1 MNDTSILFGTDA
13 AAPIQQMFSFQ
24 DLSFTIEALSIKNIC
39 VEDTEILHEVAFLV
53 RDADWGTIYPRN
65 VSIKNLA
72 PEKQE
77 LIISAVYENQDAR
90 LTVSVLVGYN
100 ERSFSVS
107 ATADSEGN
115 FETNRT
121 GFTVL
126 HPLSVSGCPVIVKKI
141 DGEVVQSSFPELID
155 PWQPF
160 KDFKS
165 IIHEAE
171 GYRVACEFIGD
182 TFEMED
188 QRQWGDAS
196 FKTYNRPLAEPWPYV
211 ILSGESVHQSVSVN
225 WKTCDFQK
233 SPSLPAIEE
242 YLFPEMALVLDAN
255 DADTVRNDQTD
266 LLKVNPQR
274 LLCHIDCELGGLE
287 TQISRFAALKSTLGQ
302 FIYDVELIC
311 KFDRDPREELK
322 HINDLFIFNK
332 FCPDSILV
340 CPSVDR
346 QSTPPGSVWPECPPL
361 EEIYRTASEV
371 FSNSYLGGGM
381 VSFFPELNRKRP
393 PLDHIR
399 FVSHGL
405 CPIIHAADDV
415 SVMRTLD
422 TIPYIIQT
430 ARSFIKDRDY
440 RIGPSTIA
448 MRQNPYGSKTFAN
461 PLNQR
466 ICMTHDDP
474 RHTAWF
480 GAAYLVGLA
489 ARLASSGVKVWTP
502 CAVIGPRGLN
512 AANIDLLTHLSKMSG
527 TKVLRADLQNEIVTL
542 VAGGQKLEGNLTSE
556 TRGKLGPYEWHG
568 QTIK

>member
-1 MNDTSILFGTDA
+1 
-13 AAPIQQMFSFQ
+13 
-24 DLSFTIEALSIKNIC
+24 
-39 VEDTEILHEVAFLV
+39 
-53 RDADWGTIYPRN
+53 
-65 VSIKNLA
+65 
-72 PEKQE
+72 
-77 LIISAVYENQDAR
+77 
-90 LTVSVLVGYN
+90 
-100 ERSFSVS
+100 
-107 ATADSEGN
+107 
-115 FETNRT
+115 
-121 GFTVL
+121 
-126 HPLSVSGCPVIVKKI
+126 
-141 DGEVVQSSFPELID
+141 VQSSFPELID

-160 KDFKS
+160 KNFNS
-165 IIHEAE
+165 IIHQAE
-171 GYRVACEFIGD
+171 GYRVECELIGD

-211 ILSGESVHQSVSVN
+211 ILSDESVHQSVSVN
-225 WKTCDFQK
+225 WKTCELQK
-233 SPSLPAIEE
+233 SPSLPAIKECF
-242 YLFPEMALVLDAN
+242 FPEMALVLDAN
-255 DADTVRNDQTD
+255 DAETVRNNRTD
-266 LLKVNPQR
+266 LLKVHPQR
-274 LLCHIDCELGGLE
+274 LLCHIDCELGDLE
-287 TQISRFAALKSTLGQ
+287 TQISRFAALQSTFGQ

-322 HINDLFIFNK
+322 HINDLFILNK

-474 RHTAWF
+474 RHKARF
-480 GAAYLVGLA
+480 GAAYLLGLA

-502 CAVIGPRGLN
+502 CAVTGPRGLN

-527 TKVLRADLQNEIVTL
+527 TKVLRADFRNEIVTL
-542 VAGGQKLEGNLTSE
+542 VAGVQKLEGNLTSE

-568 QTIK
+568 QAIK

>member
-13 AAPIQQMFSFQ
+13 AAPNQQIFSFH

-39 VEDTEILHEVAFLV
+39 VEDTEILREIAFLV
-53 RDADWGTIYPRN
+53 RDADWGTVYPMN
-65 VSIKNLA
+65 VSIKTLA

-77 LIISAVYENQDAR
+77 LIISAVYENHGAR
-90 LTVSVLVGYN
+90 LTVSVMIRYD
-100 ERSFSVS
+100 ERSFRVC
-107 ATADSEGN
+107 ATADAEGD

-126 HPLSVSGCPVIVKKI
+126 HPLSVSGCPAIVKKI

-160 KDFKS
+160 KNFNS

-171 GYRVACEFIGD
+171 GYRVECELIGD

-211 ILSGESVHQSVSVN
+211 ILSDESVHQSVSVN
-225 WKTCDFQK
+225 WKTCELQK
-233 SPSLPAIEE
+233 LPSLPAIKECF
-242 YLFPEMALVLDAN
+242 FPEMALVLDAN
-255 DADTVRNDQTD
+255 DAETVRNNRTD
-266 LLKVNPQR
+266 LLKVHPQR
-274 LLCHIDCELGGLE
+274 LLCHIDCELGDLE
-287 TQISRFAALKSTLGQ
+287 TQISRFAALQSTFGQ

-311 KFDRDPREELK
+311 KFDVNPREELK
-322 HINDLFIFNK
+322 HINNLFILNK

-361 EEIYRTASEV
+361 EEIYSTASEV

-415 SVMRTLD
+415 SVMQTLD
-422 TIPYIIQT
+422 TIPFIIQT

-448 MRQNPYGSKTFAN
+448 MRQNPYGSKTFSN

-474 RHTAWF
+474 RHKARF
-480 GAAYLVGLA
+480 GAAYLLGLA

-502 CAVIGPRGLN
+502 CAVTGPRGLN

-527 TKVLRADLQNEIVTL
+527 AKVLRADFQNEIATL
-542 VAGGQKLEGNLTSE
+542 VAGGQKLEGNLSYE
-556 TRGKLGPYEWHG
+556 TRGKLGPYEWHN
-568 QTIK
+568 QAI

>member
-1 MNDTSILFGTDA
+1 MNNSSIVFGTA
-13 AAPIQQMFSFQ
+13 ATEPKQQVFSFQ
-24 DLSFTIEALSIKNIC
+24 DLSFTIEGLSIKNIC
-39 VEDTEILHEVAFLV
+39 VQETEILREVAFLV
-53 RDADWGTIYPRN
+53 RDADWGTINPN
-65 VSIKNLA
+65 DVCIKNFD
-72 PEKQE
+72 PEKPE
-77 LIISAVYENQDAR
+77 LIMSAVYENQGAR
-90 LTVSVLVGYN
+90 LSVSLMITYD

-107 ATADSEGN
+107 ATADTDDD

-126 HPLSVSGCPVIVKKI
+126 HPLSVSGCPTVVKKV
-141 DGEVVQSSFPELID
+141 DGKVVQSSFPALIE

-160 KDFKS
+160 TDFNS
-165 IIHEAE
+165 ITHEAQ
-171 GYRVACEFIGD
+171 GYRVVCDLVGD
-182 TFEMED
+182 IFEMED

-196 FKTYNRPLAEPWPYV
+196 FKTYNRPLAQPWPYV
-211 ILSGESVHQSVSVN
+211 ILAGQCIHQSVSVT
-225 WKTCDFQK
+225 WATCEFQK
-233 SPSLPAIEE
+233 SNSLPVIEDG
-242 YLFPEMALVLDAN
+242 LFPEMALVLDAD
-255 DADTVRNDQTD
+255 DADTVRNDHTD
-266 LLKVNPQR
+266 LLKVCPQR
-274 LLCHIDCELGGLE
+274 LLCHIDCELGDLE
-287 TQISRFAALKSTLGQ
+287 TQISKFAALKSALGQ

-311 KFDRDPREELK
+311 KFDANPREELE
-322 HINDLFIFNK
+322 HINDLFALNK
-332 FCPDSILV
+332 FCPNSILI

-361 EEIYRTASEV
+361 TEIYIAASEV
-371 FSNSYLGGGM
+371 FSNTYLGGGM

-430 ARSFIKDRDY
+430 ARSFIKDREY

-474 RHTAWF
+474 RHKARF
-480 GAAYLVGLA
+480 GAAYILGLGT
-489 ARLASSGVKVWTP
+489 RLAYSGVKVWTP
-502 CAVIGPRGLN
+502 CAVTGPRGLN

-527 TKVLRADLQNEIVTL
+527 YKVRQANFQKETVTL
-542 VAGGQKLEGNLTSE
+542 IAGDQKLEGNLTPKSS
-556 TRGKLGPYEWHG
+556 GNLGPYEWRG
-568 QTIK
+568 QAIS

>member
-1 MNDTSILFGTDA
+1 
-13 AAPIQQMFSFQ
+13 
-24 DLSFTIEALSIKNIC
+24 
-39 VEDTEILHEVAFLV
+39 
-53 RDADWGTIYPRN
+53 
-65 VSIKNLA
+65 
-72 PEKQE
+72 
-77 LIISAVYENQDAR
+77 
-90 LTVSVLVGYN
+90 
-100 ERSFSVS
+100 
-107 ATADSEGN
+107 
-115 FETNRT
+115 
-121 GFTVL
+121 
-126 HPLSVSGCPVIVKKI
+126 VKKI

-160 KDFKS
+160 KNFNS

-171 GYRVACEFIGD
+171 GYRVECELIGD

-211 ILSGESVHQSVSVN
+211 ILSDESVHQSVSVN
-225 WKTCDFQK
+225 WKTCELQK
-233 SPSLPAIEE
+233 SPSLPAIKECF
-242 YLFPEMALVLDAN
+242 FPEMALVLDAN
-255 DADTVRNDQTD
+255 DAETVRNNRTD
-266 LLKVNPQR
+266 LLKVHPQR
-274 LLCHIDCELGGLE
+274 LLCHIDCELGDLE
-287 TQISRFAALKSTLGQ
+287 TQISRFAALQSTFGQ

-311 KFDRDPREELK
+311 KFDVNPREELK
-322 HINDLFIFNK
+322 HINNIFVLNK

-361 EEIYRTASEV
+361 EEIYSTASEV

-393 PLDHIR
+393 PLDHIG

-415 SVMRTLD
+415 SVMQTLD
-422 TIPYIIQT
+422 TIPFIIQT

-474 RHTAWF
+474 RHKARF
-480 GAAYLVGLA
+480 GAAYLLGLA

-502 CAVIGPRGLN
+502 CAVTGPRGLN

-527 TKVLRADLQNEIVTL
+527 AKVLRADFQNEIATL
-542 VAGGQKLEGNLTSE
+542 VAGGQKLEGNLSYE
-556 TRGKLGPYEWHG
+556 TRGKLGPYEWHN
-568 QTIK
+568 QAI